1 MWGAQSKDGKS
12 HYPYSAKALGIEDG
26 KWEVSCGNTL
36 NCPPSGKSHCPYSR
50 PACRNQ
56 LNKVTMFRDPQK
68 WFKSLFEWLW
78 VYDITRK
85 GTYNIESWLRL
96 YPPPME
102 FSTGKS
108 GRRDLLSSSVTAWN
122 KHKNETTSMKILDEA
137 FEILQSEYLWW
148 GVTDYWHASV
158 CVFHCELGG
167 EERPSETENSRS
179 MSSSVWM
186 KNFTEFEAT
195 LPVEKHRSAFVS
207 NYTKYVKDRF
217 PGEILFY
224 QDMIIPEFYRRALLC
239 GCGGLLPS

>member
-1 MWGAQSKDGKS
+1 
-12 HYPYSAKALGIEDG
+12 
-26 KWEVSCGNTL
+26 
-36 NCPPSGKSHCPYSR
+36 
-50 PACRNQ
+50 
-56 LNKVTMFRDPQK
+56 
-68 WFKSLFEWLW
+68 
-78 VYDITRK
+78 
-85 GTYNIESWLRL
+85 
-96 YPPPME
+96 
-102 FSTGKS
+102 
-108 GRRDLLSSSVTAWN
+108 
-122 KHKNETTSMKILDEA
+122 MKILDEA

-239 GCGGLLPS
+239 GCGGLLPSWLDRQRQLEAYRFDSLLVKSWIWWQRDVHRKLTTSTLLFCLRW